1 VSRTGRA
8 VTVAEVQRWRDLY
21 RRGWSTTRIARHA
34 KRARSTVWVH
44 LRDVVAAQRVRFR
57 TGEEIARSY
66 TVQRCRRSRVVSI
79 TLPASWPWRVHTAE
93 VRWVVHGATLEGFL
107 SPGEVDE

>member
-1 VSRTGRA
+1 VSRTGRS

-21 RRGWSTTRIARHA
+21 RRGWSTTRIACHA
-34 KRARSTVWVH
+34 RRARSTVWVH
-44 LRDVVAAQRVRFR
+44 LRDLVSPQRVRVR
-57 TGEEIARSY
+57 DDDARSY
-66 TVQRCRRSRVVSI
+66 TVQHCRRSRVVSI

-107 SPGEVDE
+107 SPGEVDK